1 MKKIAGFFSIAAG
14 LILFARPAAAT
25 VSYTVTDESGIF
37 MYTDLANGLNAT
49 YLVFQVTSDATV
61 PDVWL
66 KLDTSA
72 SSIISNVGTG
82 VHQLRFNMS
91 AGAHGTG
98 PTTGT
103 GLTAGVPKAVFFLVK
118 ASTTT
123 AVDQHLVVHVYDG
136 DPSGSGSEQT
146 SAGFDFK
153 VADTIQ
159 ASANKVNTV
168 ITIPNNPSIGQLG
181 TITVTGCTG
190 EVGSAN
196 ILYFSPVSAD
206 TWPADAFEF
215 VDSDIQIE
223 NYAGSPYRGIA
234 RIPIGDVLSTD
245 NCYDEIF
252 TFVSNAVGSAT
263 TTPANFISSGQ
274 KIKHTTSSSGSF
286 QVVIPP
292 AECKTITV
300 SSTPATLPNPVP
312 GQLFSATFSALPAPQ
327 VAYTFSA
334 SGLPSW
340 LSLDPNT
347 GVLSGTPALGD
358 VGTVSFTITAT
369 DTGDDPAGC
378 TGQKQFSFDV
388 VCPTF
393 SVLVG
398 AIKTAIIGQ
407 LDEIDFSGSGPG
419 TFSFGATGLPS
430 WLSLD
435 PVTGVVSGT
444 PTSSDVGPVSFTVTA
459 TETTSNCTAS
469 RPVAFAVAA
478 DPVATVPTLGGG
490 GLALLALSLAGAAF
504 LLIRRM

>member
-1 MKKIAGFFSIAAG
+1 
-14 LILFARPAAAT
+14 
-25 VSYTVTDESGIF
+25 
-37 MYTDLANGLNAT
+37 
-49 YLVFQVTSDATV
+49 
-61 PDVWL
+61 
-66 KLDTSA
+66 
-72 SSIISNVGTG
+72 
-82 VHQLRFNMS
+82 
-91 AGAHGTG
+91 
-98 PTTGT
+98 
-103 GLTAGVPKAVFFLVK
+103 VFFLVK
-118 ASTTT
+118 ASATTL
-123 AVDQHLVVHVYDG
+123 VDQHLVVRVFDG
-136 DPSGSGSEQT
+136 DPSGSGNEQT
-146 SAGFDFK
+146 NAGFDFK
-153 VADTIQ
+153 VVDTIQ
-159 ASANKVNTV
+159 AHANKVNTV

-181 TITVTGCTG
+181 NITVTGCTG
-190 EVGSAN
+190 TVGAAK

-215 VDSDIQIE
+215 I
-223 NYAGSPYRGIA
+223 GIA

-252 TFVSNAVGSAT
+252 TFVINAIGSAT
-263 TTPANFISSGQ
+263 TTPSNYISSGTQ
-274 KIKHTTSSSGSF
+274 IKHTTNTSGSF

-300 SSTPATLPNPVP
+300 SSTPATLPSAVP

-358 VGTVSFTITAT
+358 VGSVSFTVTAT
-369 DTGDDPAGC
+369 DTGTDPGGC
-378 TGQKQFSFDV
+378 SGQKQFSFDV

-398 AIKTAIIGQ
+398 AIKTAIIGK

-435 PVTGVVSGT
+435 PATGVLSGT

-478 DPVATVPTLGGG
+478 DPTVIVPTLGGS